1 MNLSFSVCLAICVV
15 LFGTVIFLYLYNPE
29 LFISRI
35 QVRFEK
41 VKFYLINYFTIQ
53 GKKNREKWRKLGKT
67 IRSCEATITKYVNKK
82 NLSTLKE
89 DKTLKN
95 MLSLYRK
102 LLDIDLKNDSGF
114 TLEEI
119 EDIGHKVEDLYL
131 SETVS
136 NYNMEEVV

>member
-29 LFISRI
+29 LFVSRI
-35 QVRFEK
+35 QVRSEK
-41 VKFYLINYFTIQ
+41 VKFFLIDYFTIQ
-53 GKKNREKWRKLGKT
+53 GKKNREKWRKLRKT
-67 IRSCEATITKYVNKK
+67 IRSCEAIITKYVNKK

-95 MLSLYRK
+95 MLSLYRE

-119 EDIGHKVEDLYL
+119 EDIWHKVEDLYL
-131 SETVS
+131 SENVY

>member
-53 GKKNREKWRKLGKT
+53 GKKNREKWRKLVKT
-67 IRSCEATITKYVNKK
+67 IRSCEAIITKYVNKK

-95 MLSLYRK
+95 MLSLYRE
-102 LLDIDLKNDSGF
+102 LLDIDMKNDSGF

-119 EDIGHKVEDLYL
+119 EDIRHKVEALYL

>member
-29 LFISRI
+29 LFVSRI

-53 GKKNREKWRKLGKT
+53 GKKNREKWRKLVKT
-67 IRSCEATITKYVNKK
+67 IRSCEAIITKYVNKK

-95 MLSLYRK
+95 MLSLYRE

-119 EDIGHKVEDLYL
+119 EDIWHKVEDLYL

>member
-53 GKKNREKWRKLGKT
+53 GKKNREKWRKLVKT
-67 IRSCEATITKYVNKK
+67 IRSCEAIITKYVNKK

-95 MLSLYRK
+95 MLSLYRE

-119 EDIGHKVEDLYL
+119 EDIRHKVEALYL